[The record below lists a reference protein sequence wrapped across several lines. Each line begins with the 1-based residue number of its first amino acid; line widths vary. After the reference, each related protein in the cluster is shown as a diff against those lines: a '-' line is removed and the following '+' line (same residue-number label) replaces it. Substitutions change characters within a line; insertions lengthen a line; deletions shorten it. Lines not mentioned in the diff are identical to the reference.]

1 MSIPYNYSIYETSEA
16 GTKVKEVKGIISTI
30 DTEILF
36 EYKVYDMYGNAI
48 SNLSKFAIDVDQI
61 KRIQFK
67 KGWPFTGGKLILKAD
82 KWAFFEP
89 LPGSDQGVIK
99 LNINRR
105 DRGEAIRMSTKLNLY
120 MSQQRLDEMGEE

>member
-16 GTKVKEVKGIISTI
+16 DTKVKEVKGILSFT
-30 DTEILF
+30 DNELLF
-36 EYKVYDMYGNAI
+36 EYKVYDVYGNGL
-48 SNLSKFAIDVDQI
+48 SNLSKFAIQLDNLKHI
-61 KRIQFK
+61 RYK
-67 KGWPFTGGKLILKAD
+67 KGFLFTGGKLIIGAN

-120 MSQQRLDEMGEE
+120 MSQQRLDDMDGL